1 MVYPL
6 LYDLVAQTDNER
18 ARAKR
23 LILNITRYITQNGYY
38 LIDVT
43 GKPTT
48 WCEFLAV
55 LVSSQWPTL
64 FAWCDGVV

>member
-6 LYDLVAQTDNER
+6 VYDLVAQTDNER

-23 LILNITRYITQNGYY
+23 LILNITRYITENGYY

-48 WCEFLAV
+48 WCEFPLYWAAD
-55 LVSSQWPTL
+55 STL